1 MDFPQLYGR
10 RNEEPW
16 IKLESIEFRRH
27 RDGLIA
33 KIDGCDDR
41 TEASTFSNLELGV
54 QRDLMPPPEDGE
66 FYWVDLIGLDVVN
79 TEDTTLGKIS
89 NVIET
94 DASPILDVKAEDTH
108 YLIPFV
114 KPVLDSV
121 ELTSHVRVKWDKDWL
136 A

>member
-54 QRDLMPPPEDGE
+54 QRDLMPPLEDGE

>member
-1 MDFPQLYGR
+1 MDFPQLYCR

-16 IKLESIEFRRH
+16 RELGSIEFRRH
-27 RDGLIA
+27 REGLIA
-33 KIDGCDDR
+33 KLDGFDDR
-41 TEASTFSNLELGV
+41 TEASTLGNLELGV
-54 QRDLMPPPEDGE
+54 QRDQMAPLEEGE

-94 DASPILDVKAEDTH
+94 DASPILDVRAANSH

-121 ELTSHVRVKWDKDWL
+121 ELTSHVRVNWDKDWL